1 MSLQGRSRH
10 AVSSIQFV
18 SIVHRETDGSPCHG
32 LLHDRWAR
40 AQCLALLGMRIH
52 RLRTHIQDI
61 FPSAC
66 RMIEAVCLDRG
77 HFHATSPWGS
87 AYGVGSISHHNRD
100 HLPPIRKE
108 MESTTAHKR
117 SNIWI
122 MEGTTIA
129 AAVALLLAILAS
141 HYVLGRL
148 RRASLPP
155 GPPQKPIIGN
165 LLDLP
170 AEEMWRKVCEWGK
183 QYGDIIYL
191 RMFGTPFIFLNS
203 AEAVMDLLHKRGA
216 IYSDRPHHTMACD
229 LCELHDLVPLTK
241 YSEKFKFE
249 RRLMNQALGLSAVEK
264 WQPLVTA
271 ETHLLLLHLLR
282 SPDTFVQDFQRYAGS
297 LIFSTIYGYHVEGI
311 DDPYVKASEELMKI
325 SSWALMGGW
334 AVDSLPWLRCIP
346 GLSFHKFAAKCRAGL
361 SEWVEKPHQMFKD
374 LPDSVAKRLS
384 FCGNLLLNEDGKV
397 TCEPEYEHKV
407 KWLAVSVYGPGS
419 DTTVITLSI
428 LFLALCH
435 HPEVLQKAQ
444 KQLDEVVGTDR
455 LPTFQ
460 DRSRLPYIDCLLKE
474 VLRWGTPVPLTPVH
488 RLMQEDQYR
497 GYALPAGSYC
507 IANMWAILHDENM
520 YPDPLAF
527 SPERFERLQQEN
539 GMDADEKAR
548 LADPYNYAFGFG
560 RRRCP
565 GLHFADQ
572 SLFMAFASIIACFD
586 ITPLTGADG
595 KPLLPPLEFAGGAF
609 RHPKP
614 FECNVSPRRPGVE
627 GLVEGAIASA
637 Q

>member
-1 MSLQGRSRH
+1 
-10 AVSSIQFV
+10 
-18 SIVHRETDGSPCHG
+18 
-32 LLHDRWAR
+32 
-40 AQCLALLGMRIH
+40 
-52 RLRTHIQDI
+52 
-61 FPSAC
+61 
-66 RMIEAVCLDRG
+66 
-77 HFHATSPWGS
+77 
-87 AYGVGSISHHNRD
+87 
-100 HLPPIRKE
+100 
-108 MESTTAHKR
+108 
-117 SNIWI
+117 
-122 MEGTTIA
+122 MEGTTLTV
-129 AAVALLLAILAS
+129 AVALLLVILAS
-141 HYVLGRL
+141 RYVLGRS

-155 GPPQKPIIGN
+155 GPPQRPIIGN

-170 AEEMWRKVCEWGK
+170 AEEMWRKIWEWGK
-183 QYGDIIYL
+183 QYGDVIYL

-241 YSEKFKFE
+241 YNEKFKFE
-249 RRLMNQALGLSAVEK
+249 RRLMNQALGFSAVEK

-282 SPDTFVQDFQRYAGS
+282 SPDTFVQDFRRYAGS

-311 DDPYVKASEELMKI
+311 DDPYVKASEELMEV
-325 SSWALMGGW
+325 SSWAMMGGW
-334 AVDSLPWLRCIP
+334 AVDSMPWLKYIP
-346 GLSFHKFAAKCRAGL
+346 GLGFHKFAAKCRAGL
-361 SEWVEKPHQMFKD
+361 NEWVEKPHHMFKD
-374 LPDSVAKRLS
+374 LPDSMAKRLS
-384 FCGNLLLNEDGKV
+384 FCGNLLLNDDGKV

-444 KQLDEVVGTDR
+444 KQLDEVVGPDR

-497 GYALPAGSYC
+497 GYALPEGSYC
-507 IANMWAILHDENM
+507 IANMWAILHDEKM

-527 SPERFERLQQEN
+527 SPERFERLQQDS
-539 GMDADEKAR
+539 MDADEKAR

-572 SLFMAFASIIACFD
+572 SLFMAFASILACFD
-586 ITPLTGADG
+586 ISPLTGADG

-614 FECNVSPRRPGVE
+614 FKCRVSPRRPGVE
-627 GLVEGAIASA
+627 GLIEGAMASA